1 MTMTNAAVFPQGPAT
16 EIATL
21 TTPTALT
28 SRANIVGTTGLTQ
41 LTALPVANPK
51 RVDAITIKSKGI
63 SLAGILFLWL
73 YDGTNSYLY
82 DEIPLTAVTPDNT
95 ITPSMSAYKSYIST
109 AVQGSIQLKATQ
121 QLYVSTTIQQDLNVF
136 ATTGQY

>member
-1 MTMTNAAVFPQGPAT
+1 M
-16 EIATL
+16 
-21 TTPTALT
+21 
-28 SRANIVGTTGLTQ
+28 R
-41 LTALPVANPK
+41 
-51 RVDAITIKSKGI
+51 AITIKSKGI